1 MKIENK
7 LNDGNTTQK
16 GGDNWQSD
24 IRSRLRKNPNKTKHL
39 YTDEL
44 IEKKTK
50 KKIENSAPLN
60 EKEICRTIL
69 DIVKKDEKSF
79 FFRQPA
85 IRAFSNQKDK
95 EYYKKQIKEPRDLG
109 GIAKKLKAP
118 KYSPQEFY
126 EDMEL
131 CWSNALLF
139 NEDTTQVYQQAIYLK
154 DLCNKLYKEYGLFD
168 ILNKEKE
175 KEIESNT
182 NVNTN
187 DSITSFNDKSKNDNN
202 KENKD
207 NKNNRSRSKD
217 KSENENPSINSN
229 KSSNNNNTENNNYND
244 SSCSSELKSNK
255 IIGKKRKR
263 QKHNGEK
270 EKHLETTIN
279 ENDED
284 DENIINHKKA
294 RKKRN
299 KLINEIRD
307 IVPPAQTKKSKN
319 KSSFEEIKKKLPIN
333 FPAISELNDL
343 NKISQKRKSNS
354 QNKGNNSKLLT
365 TNNSINNSKLL
376 TINNSIN
383 NNSKINRNPVYNNN
397 KKKQQIQLQNNN
409 INSINNTNTNSNTN
423 SNGSFN
429 INMIDENDKRRIA
442 YEYIMDIFK
451 SIFPIQNEETQ
462 KSNNNNDKNS
472 YFSYDSE
479 RLKTENQELAKY
491 DNNCKYENSHK
502 IEGKN
507 HKKRHLSHVDLNK
520 KNYAQNTNNMN
531 MNLNNSG
538 KAMNSINHSCKITDP
553 KEDQKMKLRVEIAK
567 YFDNLTGSNM
577 IELLV
582 FIGNIWP
589 QSIKIDNGTIYID
602 MESFN
607 EETFIK
613 VFEFVK
619 KFI

>member
-1 MKIENK
+1 MKIENDK
-7 LNDGNTTQK
+7 FNDGNDTQNAS
-16 GGDNWQSD
+16 DNWQSD

-44 IEKKTK
+44 IEKRTK
-50 KKIENSAPLN
+50 KKVENSTPLK
-60 EKEICRTIL
+60 EKDICRTIL

-79 FFRQPA
+79 LFRQPA

-109 GIAKKLKAP
+109 GIAKKLKTP

-139 NEDTTQVYQQAIYLK
+139 NEDTTQVYQHAIYLK

-187 DSITSFNDKSKNDNN
+187 DSNTSFNDKNKNDN
-202 KENKD
+202 NKD
-207 NKNNRSRSKD
+207 NKNNRSKSRSKD
-217 KSENENPSINSN
+217 KSENDNPSINSN
-229 KSSNNNNTENNNYND
+229 KSSNNNAESNNYND
-244 SSCSSELKSNK
+244 SSYSSELKSNK

-270 EKHLETTIN
+270 EKHLETTIK

-284 DENIINHKKA
+284 EDEENKINHKKGG

-299 KLINEIRD
+299 KLMNEITD
-307 IVPPAQTKKSKN
+307 IVQPAQTKKSKN
-319 KSSFEEIKKKLPIN
+319 KTSFEDIKKKLPIN
-333 FPAISELNDL
+333 FPIISEINDL

-354 QNKGNNSKLLT
+354 QNKGNNT
-365 TNNSINNSKLL
+365 KLL
-376 TINNSIN
+376 TINNSISS
-383 NNSKINRNPVYNNN
+383 NSKNGRSPVHNNN
-397 KKKQQIQLQNNN
+397 KRKHHSQLQNNN
-409 INSINNTNTNSNTN
+409 INNISNTNTKNNTNI
-423 SNGSFN
+423 NGSFN

-442 YEYIMDIFK
+442 YEFIMDIFK
-451 SIFPIQNEETQ
+451 SKFPIQNEEAQ
-462 KSNNNNDKNS
+462 KNNNNNEKNS
-472 YFSYDSE
+472 YYSYDPE
-479 RLKTENQELAKY
+479 RFKTENQELAKY
-491 DNNCKYENSHK
+491 DNNCNYENVYKIDTKNQKKKQSH
-502 IEGKN
+502 
-507 HKKRHLSHVDLNK
+507 HVDLNK
-520 KNYAQNTNNMN
+520 NNYALNMNNMN
-531 MNLNNSG
+531 MNLINSG
-538 KAMNSINHSCKITDP
+538 KAMNSNNNSVKIIDP
-553 KEDQKMKLRVEIAK
+553 KEDKKMQLRAEIAK
-567 YFDNLTGSNM
+567 YLDNLTDSNM

-582 FIGNIWP
+582 FIENIRP
-589 QSIKIDNGTIYID
+589 QSIKILDNDTIYID
-602 MESFN
+602 MEAFN

-619 KFI
+619 KFV

>member
-1 MKIENK
+1 V
-7 LNDGNTTQK
+7 
-16 GGDNWQSD
+16 
-24 IRSRLRKNPNKTKHL
+24 
-39 YTDEL
+39 
-44 IEKKTK
+44 
-50 KKIENSAPLN
+50 ENSTPLK
-60 EKEICRTIL
+60 EKDICRTIL

-79 FFRQPA
+79 LFRQPA

-109 GIAKKLKAP
+109 GIAKKLKTP

-139 NEDTTQVYQQAIYLK
+139 NEDTTQVYQHAIYLK

-187 DSITSFNDKSKNDNN
+187 DSNTSFNDKNKNDNN
-202 KENKD
+202 NNKETKD
-207 NKNNRSRSKD
+207 NKNNRSRSRSKD

-229 KSSNNNNTENNNYND
+229 KSSNNNNTESNNYND
-244 SSCSSELKSNK
+244 SSYSSELKNNK

-263 QKHNGEK
+263 QKHNREK
-270 EKHLETTIN
+270 EKHLETTIK

-284 DENIINHKKA
+284 DENLINHKKG

-299 KLINEIRD
+299 KQMNEVND

-319 KSSFEEIKKKLPIN
+319 KTSFEDIKKKLPIN
-333 FPAISELNDL
+333 FPVISELNDL

-354 QNKGNNSKLLT
+354 QNKGNNT
-365 TNNSINNSKLL
+365 KLL
-376 TINNSIN
+376 TINSSIST
-383 NNSKINRNPVYNNN
+383 NSKNGRSLAYNSN
-397 KKKQQIQLQNNN
+397 KRKQQSQLQNNN
-409 INSINNTNTNSNTN
+409 INSINSTNTNSNSYN
-423 SNGSFN
+423 NGSFN

-442 YEYIMDIFK
+442 YEFIMDIFK
-451 SIFPIQNEETQ
+451 SKFPIQNEETQ
-462 KSNNNNDKNS
+462 KINSNNEKNS
-472 YFSYDSE
+472 YFSYDPE
-479 RLKTENQELAKY
+479 RFITENQELAKY
-491 DNNCKYENSHK
+491 DNNCNYENVHK
-502 IEGKN
+502 IETKN
-507 HKKRHLSHVDLNK
+507 QKKKQSHHVDLNK
-520 KNYAQNTNNMN
+520 NNYIQNMNNMN
-531 MNLNNSG
+531 TNLNNSG
-538 KAMNSINHSCKITDP
+538 KTMNSNNNSVKIIDP
-553 KEDQKMKLRVEIAK
+553 KEDKKMQLRAEIAK
-567 YFDNLTGSNM
+567 YLDNLTDNNM

-582 FIGNIWP
+582 FIENIRP
-589 QSIKIDNGTIYID
+589 QSIRILDNDTIYID
-602 MESFN
+602 MEAFN

-619 KFI
+619 KFV